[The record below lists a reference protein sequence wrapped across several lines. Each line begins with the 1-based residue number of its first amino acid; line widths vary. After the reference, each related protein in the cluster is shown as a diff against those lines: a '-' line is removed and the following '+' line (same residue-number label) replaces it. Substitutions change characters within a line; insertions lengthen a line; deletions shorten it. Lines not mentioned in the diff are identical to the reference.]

1 MKIDQI
7 EEAQKKKAKAL
18 LTLGSVNAIG
28 QFALIFYGT
37 FHYLSWDIMEPVCYL
52 MTFGN
57 FTAGY
62 FFYVY
67 MKKDLDLDNF
77 HEILTYRFTRTACQ
91 REGIDLNQFEK
102 MKEELQE
109 MRK

>member
-67 MKKDLDLDNF
+67 MKKDLDLVAQDRHIITFVAIIIAIAHWGTIEAN
-77 HEILTYRFTRTACQ
+77 IAVRDAP
-91 REGIDLNQFEK
+91 
-102 MKEELQE
+102 
-109 MRK
+109 